1 LPFLFPLGSHCRQLA
16 APLEAMMNQ
25 SEKQPAPESEELFVK
40 GLPLGSTNESVKALF
55 SQYGNV
61 YSAAVLPVSAGKMA
75 MAAFVNMSTVED
87 ARNVVQSVSGQIPGG
102 LSEPVDVS
110 YATPRG
116 QRPGDARN
124 PMSQMMQMMKGGPYG
139 KGADVAESDTCFV
152 KSLPLHSNID
162 SVKGIFTQYGA
173 VKSVKVLQPSKG
185 LEVVAAFVEMSS
197 PEEAKWLV
205 ENVNGQTPTGLQN
218 PVEIS
223 LASPNKQM
231 YGGKGGGGGGGGDG
245 KGMMMAM
252 MGMMQMMKGKMG
264 GKGMGKGGMGMGG
277 GKGGMDMGMGGYGPV
292 RGW

>member
-139 KGADVAESDTCFV
+139 KGAETEGSDTCFV

-223 LASPNKQM
+223 LAAPTRQM
-231 YGGKGGGGGGGGDG
+231 YSGKGGGGGGGGDG

>member
-1 LPFLFPLGSHCRQLA
+1 
-16 APLEAMMNQ
+16 MMQQ
-25 SEKQPAPESEELFVK
+25 SEKQPAPPSEELFVK

-55 SQYGNV
+55 SQYGGV
-61 YSAAVLPVSAGKMA
+61 HSAAVLPVAAGKMA
-75 MAAFVNMSTVED
+75 MAAFVNMTTVED
-87 ARNVVQSVSGQIPGG
+87 AKNVIQNVNGQIPPG
-102 LSEPVDVS
+102 LSTPVDVS
-110 YATPRG
+110 FATPRG
-116 QRPGDARN
+116 QRPGDAKS
-124 PMSQMMQMMKGGPYG
+124 PMSMMMQMMKGGPYG
-139 KGADVAESDTCFV
+139 KGADVADSDTCFV

-162 SVKGIFTQYGA
+162 SVKGIFSQYGT
-173 VKSVKVLQPSKG
+173 VKSAKVLQPSKG

-223 LASPNKQM
+223 LATPTKQM
-231 YGGKGGGGGGGGDG
+231 YAGKGGGGGDG

-264 GKGMGKGGMGMGG
+264 GKGMGKGGMGMGMGG
-277 GKGGMDMGMGGYGPV
+277 GKGGMDMGMDMGMGGYGPV